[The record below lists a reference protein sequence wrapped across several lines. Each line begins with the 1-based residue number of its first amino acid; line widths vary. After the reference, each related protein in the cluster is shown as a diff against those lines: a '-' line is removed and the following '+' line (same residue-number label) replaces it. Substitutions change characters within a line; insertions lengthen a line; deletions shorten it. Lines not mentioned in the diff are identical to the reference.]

1 MESFNHLDEW
11 FDTALSGREKNKLR
25 QRTERACLKI
35 APVFGDNTGAKQ
47 IYRWELEG
55 KLVEQADRD
64 KLANTEENCRR
75 LREHLLAQVPLMNG
89 APDMAP
95 GVEEEV
101 RDTLDDL
108 STPVCP
114 KTGDEVGFDDLK
126 RALQETSVCG
136 SDEIPIGFDTPP
148 QEDGEFELG
157 NIVWLTPPTFLFEL
171 REYFDNLGDGG
182 QKLLEKTQR
191 KSHKTDRRLTGLYQ
205 TNREHRWEAHPQDPQ
220 AATRYEC
227 WQIEAKLLSQVFQF
241 KEAPDSLD
249 ELRDGIK
256 RTLEIDS
263 FEEIFHCPISG
274 QTVYYDEFM
283 REVLES
289 DHGRSGY
296 QIGHL
301 DPLAVLEGHHE
312 KENVSWISE
321 RGNRIQGEDSL
332 KDTVEIIFNMAEFH
346 MNRLDLEDWEDAKN
360 WQPDPDEPSAEIAT
374 DD

>member
-1 MESFNHLDEW
+1 MESFTHLDEW
-11 FDTALSGREKNKLR
+11 FDTVLSGKEKNKLR

-35 APVFGDNTGAKQ
+35 APVFGDNAGAKQ
-47 IYRWELEG
+47 IYRWELEE

-64 KLANTEENCRR
+64 KLANTEENCRA
-75 LREHLLAQVPLMNG
+75 LREHLLAQVPLMEG
-89 APDMAP
+89 APDMTP
-95 GVEEEV
+95 EV
-101 RDTLDDL
+101 KSEVQDTLDDL

-114 KTGDEVGFDDLK
+114 KTGQKVKFEHLK
-126 RALQETSVCG
+126 RALRETSVCG

-148 QEDGEFELG
+148 HDGGEFKVG
-157 NIVWLTPPTFLFEL
+157 NIVWLSPPISLFDL
-171 REYFDNLGDGG
+171 REYFDDLGDGG

-227 WQIEAKLLSQVFQF
+227 WQIEGKLLSQVFQF
-241 KEAPDSLD
+241 QGAPEAPDR
-249 ELRDGIK
+249 LRDYVK
-256 RTLEIDS
+256 QTLDIDS
-263 FEEIFHCPISG
+263 FEEVFHCPISG
-274 QTVYYDEFM
+274 QIMYYDEFM
-283 REVLES
+283 REVLEA

-301 DPLAVLEGHHE
+301 DPLAVQEGHHE

-346 MNRLDLEDWEDAKN
+346 MDRLDLEDWEDAKN

-374 DD
+374 DN